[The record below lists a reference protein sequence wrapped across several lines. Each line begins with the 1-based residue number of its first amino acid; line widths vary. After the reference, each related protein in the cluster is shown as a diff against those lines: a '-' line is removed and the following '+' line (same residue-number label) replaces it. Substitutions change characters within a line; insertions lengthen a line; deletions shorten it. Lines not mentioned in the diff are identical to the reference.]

1 MNRTLLSLAL
11 LIASVITACAQD
23 FNVFTDV
30 NLVLSTERG
39 MIGRQYLTDFI
50 EAEELEKGE
59 TLEQAEARI
68 HRGLFSSLRRGL
80 NEKSKDFYFGEYPN
94 AKYEMS
100 VCFVKCNSD
109 GQHGNFIFTL
119 TNKENGKSVTF
130 DKSCRGG
137 TYGSR
142 LHLLRESIEG
152 AGEKAATY
160 IKRNIK
166 NFDIE

>member
-50 EAEELEKGE
+50 ETEELEKGE

-80 NEKSKDFYFGEYPN
+80 NEKSR
-94 AKYEMS
+94 
-100 VCFVKCNSD
+100 
-109 GQHGNFIFTL
+109 T
-119 TNKENGKSVTF
+119 
-130 DKSCRGG
+130 
-137 TYGSR
+137 
-142 LHLLRESIEG
+142 SIS
-152 AGEKAATY
+152 ANTPTQNTK
-160 IKRNIK
+160 
-166 NFDIE
+166 